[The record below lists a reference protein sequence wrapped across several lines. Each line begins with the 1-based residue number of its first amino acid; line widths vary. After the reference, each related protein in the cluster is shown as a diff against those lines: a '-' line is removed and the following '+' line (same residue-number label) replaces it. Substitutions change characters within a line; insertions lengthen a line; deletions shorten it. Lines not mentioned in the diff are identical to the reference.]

1 MSDSREPP
9 QDQDQDLDPSALAE
23 RLEWCEGDASPTGR
37 RVLDIRPASRT
48 LLSASAD
55 AEAARHVLEAP
66 ADIEALAS
74 GWPDDARSTAVDW
87 SFDDTELKRMQDGFA
102 PAAMEDKWR
111 IVSRLEGAKL
121 HVFFRRSWTNDLV
134 FVLEL
139 EGGQAKAL
147 RYPKGAYRPELSARA
162 ILDGYVFGRTC
173 VIPAPR
179 VVGEDKR
186 RLMSYGISVA
196 GRRCGFVEPE
206 DARTWFVRLG
216 DPGVVHEHADGNAL
230 DRQLPREAMDE
241 GMEARFRFG
250 LHSLLYATVAMLL
263 PSPAHA
269 VENGTLPT
277 ADAGLDHR
285 DLSVLRRWLD
295 GIANMDEAALRRAA
309 VGLGAE
315 PFPDNTK
322 TEDVPRLLFGK
333 VPSSRWLVW
342 GRGRPKDGRL
352 RALVARPVL
361 DHVLAEVTA
370 EDPRFALGKEG
381 WALAWTGTGED
392 LLAMV
397 RGDAVVR
404 GFSCTGARHDS
415 RDDATEAAPATTV
428 YPSGPRAWSWQL
440 ARTGVPVPAKRCYWV
455 IESLLL
461 AGAYPE
467 SPNPEEHGRRVE
479 DLWRAGIRT
488 FVSLVE
494 EKERSPSGAELAKY
508 TDAVATLSARWG
520 EQATCVR
527 LPIRDLSA
535 PSPDAMR
542 TILDVIDLS
551 LEGTRPVYVHCLGGV
566 GRTGTVIG
574 CWLRRHRISSPEE
587 VLAVIARLRR
597 ADVERADRPSPETAA
612 QRAMVV
618 GWMHEQPPRA

>member
-9 QDQDQDLDPSALAE
+9 QDQDLDPSALAE

-37 RVLDIRPASRT
+37 RMLDIRPASRT

-55 AEAARHVLEAP
+55 VEAARNVLEAP
-66 ADIEALAS
+66 ADIDALAS

-87 SFDDTELKRMQDGFA
+87 SFDDTELKCMLDGFA

-111 IVSRLEGAKL
+111 IVSRLEGVKL

-134 FVLEL
+134 FVIEL
-139 EGGQAKAL
+139 EEGQARAVHS
-147 RYPKGAYRPELSARA
+147 PKGAYRPELTARA

-179 VVGEDKR
+179 AVGEDKR
-186 RLMSYGISVA
+186 RLISYGISVA
-196 GRRCGFVEPE
+196 GRRCDFVEPE

-277 ADAGLDHR
+277 ANAGLDHR

-322 TEDVPRLLFGK
+322 TEDVPRLIFGK

-342 GRGRPKDGRL
+342 GRGRPKDERL
-352 RALVARPVL
+352 RALVARPAL
-361 DHVLAEVTA
+361 DHVLVEVTA
-370 EDPRFALGKEG
+370 EDPRFALGKDG

-404 GFSCTGARHDS
+404 GFSCTGVTQDS
-415 RDDATEAAPATTV
+415 RDDATEPAPTAVV
-428 YPSGPRAWSWQL
+428 YPSGPLAWAWQVARA
-440 ARTGVPVPAKRCYWV
+440 GIPVPTKRCYWV
-455 IESLLL
+455 VESLLL
-461 AGAYPE
+461 AGAYPG
-467 SPNPEEHGRRVE
+467 SPSPEEHAHRVE
-479 DLWRAGIRT
+479 ALWRTGIRT

-494 EKERSPSGAELAKY
+494 EDERSPAGAALAPY
-508 TDAVATLSARWG
+508 ADAVATLSARWG
-520 EQATCVR
+520 ERVTSVR
-527 LPIRDLSA
+527 FPVRDLGV
-535 PSPDAMR
+535 PTIDRMR
-542 TILDVIDLS
+542 SSLDVIDLS
-551 LEGTRPVYVHCLGGV
+551 LEACRPVYVHCLGGV
-566 GRTGTVIG
+566 GRTGTVVG
-574 CWLRRHRISSPEE
+574 CWLRRHGMVSADAVLSTLAKLRI
-587 VLAVIARLRR
+587 
-597 ADVERADRPSPETAA
+597 ADVERSGRPAPETEA
-612 QRAMVV
+612 QREMVR
-618 GWMHEQPPRA
+618 GWVEGG